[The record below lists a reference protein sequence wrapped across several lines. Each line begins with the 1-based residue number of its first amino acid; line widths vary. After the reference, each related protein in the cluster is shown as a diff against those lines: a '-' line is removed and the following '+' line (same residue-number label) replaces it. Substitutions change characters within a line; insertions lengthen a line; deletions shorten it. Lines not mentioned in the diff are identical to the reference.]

1 MRRILII
8 SIAAFILLSGSIFA
22 IQNPDIDFLS
32 TSGKAMEEP
41 ADEMTFAKNITGP
54 NKPSVASAEMDNKTS
69 STSVPQG
76 SAPSQMDK
84 PFID

>member
-41 ADEMTFAKNITGP
+41 AD
-54 NKPSVASAEMDNKTS
+54 DNDICKEYYR
-69 STSVPQG
+69 PE
-76 SAPSQMDK
+76 
-84 PFID
+84 